1 MDMAATLEIK
11 VNKRFF
17 INLVLVAV
25 VVLALLEAV
34 ELGLLAYGIKTGLL
48 CK

>member
-1 MDMAATLEIK
+1 MGTTLEIK

-17 INLVLVAV
+17 INLVLVV
-25 VVLALLEAV
+25 IVVLAVLEAV
-34 ELGLLAYGIKTGLL
+34 ELGLLAYGLKTGLL